1 MRQYEEEIKAL
12 KLELAMHDTLVH
24 RGTVSYDQLGEE
36 EVEEVRKQVKMF
48 IEGTIPDIEVRSLLD
63 LKLYRD
69 WFEGVG
75 GIPPPKATFL
85 HG

>member
-24 RGTVSYDQLGEE
+24 RGTVNYDQLGEE

-69 WFEGVG
+69 
-75 GIPPPKATFL
+75 
-85 HG
+85 

>member
-69 WFEGVG
+69 
-75 GIPPPKATFL
+75 
-85 HG
+85 